1 MRLEFQIRNLTVG
14 GKGQAVKVRHY
25 KFKSTPQGSA
35 KERAGTEPNK
45 CQVCHGLPLLP
56 PTPLQPPLPGPMYLC
71 PLVLILCFTAAQS
84 NRDALA
90 LSCLTV
96 SALAFTCL

>member
-14 GKGQAVKVRHY
+14 GKGQAVKVRHN

-84 NRDALA
+84 TRDALA
-90 LSCLTV
+90 LSCLMV